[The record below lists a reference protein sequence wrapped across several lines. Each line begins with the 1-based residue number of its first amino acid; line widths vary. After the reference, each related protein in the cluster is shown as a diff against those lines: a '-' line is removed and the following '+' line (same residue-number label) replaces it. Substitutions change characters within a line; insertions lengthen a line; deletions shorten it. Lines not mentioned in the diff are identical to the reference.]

1 MGEIDN
7 CLVVIEKGIT
17 IAIKLT
23 IIAGNSKSTF

>member
-1 MGEIDN
+1 MGGIDN

-23 IIAGNSKSTF
+23 IIAGNSKSPF